1 MNLGLKI
8 KNKSIFFANSS
19 RYFSI
24 LSFLAFFFASTQSH
38 ASQFKE
44 RNLTLD
50 ENIAAQIQGSFL
62 YSKKETAIID
72 NHKNSYPNQD
82 DGDIDKAKSNK
93 YNFVISKEKK
103 KKYNANLSKTTQEK
117 TAYGAYVNGQYE
129 VAIKIYKEL
138 ITKNP
143 FDNYP
148 KYCLALTYQK
158 LKQYRDA
165 KEIYFKLLTRSPT
178 NKEDIVANLVAI
190 LSEESPKDAIYH
202 LTKLANQNPDS
213 GYFLAQKAL
222 VLEKIGNHEM
232 AIREMKR
239 ATLLEPRR
247 SDYQFNLA
255 VIYDRHEK
263 YEEALEAYYN
273 VLREYKSNENWGYNI
288 PINQVISRID
298 VVRTF
303 I

>member
-1 MNLGLKI
+1 MNLMLEN
-8 KNKSIFFANSS
+8 KNKSIFFTNSS
-19 RYFSI
+19 RYFSLLLVLI
-24 LSFLAFFFASTQSH
+24 VFFTATKSF
-38 ASQFKE
+38 ASQFEE

-72 NHKNSYPNQD
+72 NYKNYDFDQDISVNENQ
-82 DGDIDKAKSNK
+82 GNK
-93 YNFVISKEKK
+93 YNFVISKSKS
-103 KKYNANLSKTTQEK
+103 KKYDINLDKKTQEK
-117 TAYGAYVNGQYE
+117 TAYNAYINGQYE
-129 VAIKIYKEL
+129 IAIKIYKEL
-138 ITKNP
+138 IKKNP
-143 FDNYP
+143 FDTYP

-165 KEIYFKLLTRSPT
+165 KEIYFKLLTQNPE
-178 NKEDIVANLVAI
+178 NKEDIVANLMVI

-222 VLEKIGNHEM
+222 ILEKIGNHKM
-232 AIREMKR
+232 AIQDMKR
-239 ATLLEPRR
+239 ATLLEPKRA
-247 SDYQFNLA
+247 DYQFNLA
-255 VIYDRHEK
+255 VIYDRSEK

-273 VLREYKSNENWGYNI
+273 VLKEYKSGEEWGYNI

-298 VVRTF
+298 VVKTF